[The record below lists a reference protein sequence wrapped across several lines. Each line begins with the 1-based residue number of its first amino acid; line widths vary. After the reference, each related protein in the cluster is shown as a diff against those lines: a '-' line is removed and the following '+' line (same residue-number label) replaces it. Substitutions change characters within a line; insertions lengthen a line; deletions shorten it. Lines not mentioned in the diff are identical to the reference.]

1 MGIKEYKEKLKNT
14 TIDENKEK
22 ILEDSKPTKKKNVGG
37 RPKKKVEDVR
47 NINIPTAYSQAEK
60 EWIDAQAKAMSNQL
74 NIKITASAWIRS
86 KVLADMP
93 KEEEE

>member
-1 MGIKEYKEKLKNT
+1 MGYGDRLQQATNEGKTEVKSSVIK
-14 TIDENKEK
+14 
-22 ILEDSKPTKKKNVGG
+22 DSKPKKKNIGG

-47 NINIPTAYSQAEK
+47 NINIPTAYSKAEK
-60 EWIDAQAKAMSNQL
+60 EWIDAQAKELSKQL
-74 NIKITASAWIRS
+74 NIKVTASAWIRS

>member
-1 MGIKEYKEKLKNT
+1 MGIKDYKEKLKNSSVQKT
-14 TIDENKEK
+14 EEK
-22 ILEDSKPTKKKNVGG
+22 ILEDSKPAKKKNVGG

-47 NINIPTAYSQAEK
+47 NINIPTAYSKAEK
-60 EWIDAQAKAMSNQL
+60 EWIDAQAREMSKQL